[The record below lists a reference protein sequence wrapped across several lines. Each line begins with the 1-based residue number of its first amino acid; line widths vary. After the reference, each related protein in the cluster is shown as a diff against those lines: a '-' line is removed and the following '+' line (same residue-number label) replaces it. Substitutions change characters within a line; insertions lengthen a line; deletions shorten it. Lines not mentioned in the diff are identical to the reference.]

1 MITESRHYYESTERR
16 DFTEDVTFPSLF
28 SQSANEHRA
37 CGCTGRGQKKRS
49 RQARGNTNTKQKR
62 KQTKTLRMI
71 STAYNN
77 VAACKNLWATIV
89 FVVKRWK
96 HSPED
101 YAYQNVRQRPSK
113 VSGACCCCTDDDGA
127 AACLTN
133 MHGLESERGSEFLCE
148 REREEWR
155 EAALISSAPR
165 FSSSP
170 TGLSF
175 FSSNYISSKFRWE
188 FKNLSF
194 PFVKAITW
202 DEICRRRESIDA
214 YSPID
219 ALGTENRLPFR
230 SRSSTIGVHQPLIR
244 WARSRRRQ
252 RSGTFSAKR
261 ARFRTFK
268 TNLGNQS

>member
-16 DFTEDVTFPSLF
+16 DFTKDVTFPSLF
-28 SQSANEHRA
+28 SQSTNEHRA

-49 RQARGNTNTKQKR
+49 RQARGNTKTKQKR
-62 KQTKTLRMI
+62 KQTKTLQMI

-77 VAACKNLWATIV
+77 VAACKNLWTTIV

-113 VSGACCCCTDDDGA
+113 VYGACCSCTDDDGA
-127 AACLTN
+127 AASLTN
-133 MHGLESERGSEFLCE
+133 MHGLERERGSEFLCE

-155 EAALISSAPR
+155 EAALISFAPR

-175 FSSNYISSKFRWE
+175 FLIQLHFIQIQMRIQN
-188 FKNLSF
+188 
-194 PFVKAITW
+194 PFVSL
-202 DEICRRRESIDA
+202 RESDYMGWDMQTKRIDRC
-214 YSPID
+214 IFLD
-219 ALGTENRLPFR
+219 QCIRDGK
-230 SRSSTIGVHQPLIR
+230 STILSLSVVDYRCSSASNPLGKKPSS
-244 WARSRRRQ
+244 ATVKDVQ
-252 RSGTFSAKR
+252 CETCPFSDIQDE
-261 ARFRTFK
+261 FR
-268 TNLGNQS
+268 